1 MTAFNDP
8 PLAFFVYFD
17 DSFPFVLEFYYILAI
32 IPLLGIP
39 GFCVPER
46 NERWSTELL
55 RDKKEKIGY
64 EYNKETYN

>member
-1 MTAFNDP
+1 M
-8 PLAFFVYFD
+8 
-17 DSFPFVLEFYYILAI
+17 LEFYYILAI

-39 GFCVPER
+39 GFCVPKR
-46 NERWSTELL
+46 NEWSTITELL